1 MDRSSRITPA
11 IPGIFFAI
19 MLFKR
24 FGDAGLAPLVSLQR
38 HQDENHAFAFAQ
50 AGHCLADNGA

>member
-1 MDRSSRITPA
+1 
-11 IPGIFFAI
+11 